1 MAHFFFPFGVRL
13 STCVCLAAFLV
24 LAGMR
29 RDWRPLLACGAWLWG
44 FEFTFQLAS
53 IAAGHHEV
61 TPTQRL
67 GYILLA
73 PPIVLFA
80 SNWVRPDPRIFAAAL
95 ITFGIWLSTG
105 FHVNTTLIHFNV
117 LGEVLNELSKTLWA
131 VAYLNGRKMV
141 SVPLAKTGDS
151 ERRQIIAEY
160 ALVARNEKSSGGVF
174 DNTTS

>member
-1 MAHFFFPFGVRL
+1 VAHFFFPFGVRL
-13 STCVCLAAFLV
+13 STWVCLAAFLV

-131 VAYLNGRKMV
+131 VAYLI
-141 SVPLAKTGDS
+141 PLWSMRPASDRPTAEEPEARQQS
-151 ERRQIIAEY
+151 RSRVRTPRRA
-160 ALVARNEKSSGGVF
+160 F
-174 DNTTS
+174 